1 VASTK
6 ILVLFNDG
14 NIEEKAWYCLEPDKA
29 VVCYYY
35 QHYLDNYNTW
45 EYKYDI
51 GVKATPTGGAMFV
64 VPNGDVIKGVVEK

>member
-14 NIEEKAWYCLEPDKA
+14 NIEEKAWYSLEPDKA

-35 QHYLDNYNTW
+35 QRYLDNYNTW

-51 GVKATPTGGAMFV
+51 GVKNGVFV
-64 VPNGDVIKGVVEK
+64 APNGDVIKGVIEK